1 MRDAARSNAMAT
13 DSIVANIPLGRIGAP
28 DEIANAVLFLCSDE
42 GAPFQYRKFNP
53 RRTTS
58 NEV

>member
-1 MRDAARSNAMAT
+1 MAT